1 MLRFRGPYIGFGIPI
16 FTFWEVV
23 DLDTPG
29 NLMRPFQKEPFQK
42 EAGARLPIPS
52 IFRGDVMSF
61 GGVL

>member
-29 NLMRPFQKEPFQK
+29 NLKRPFQK

-52 IFRGDVMSF
+52 IFMGDVMSF